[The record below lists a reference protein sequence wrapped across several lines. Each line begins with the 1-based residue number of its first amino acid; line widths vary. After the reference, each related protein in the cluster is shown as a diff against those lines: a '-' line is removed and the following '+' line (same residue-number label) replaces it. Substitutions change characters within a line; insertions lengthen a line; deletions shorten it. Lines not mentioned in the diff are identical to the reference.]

1 MSQFE
6 WTFDAPTGTFRSH
19 ALSQRLFE
27 AAVAKSVF
35 MDHVQPIEGF
45 GKNMGEDVTLTR
57 IKNLTEP
64 TDPDLTE
71 AERIP
76 EDDFSLST
84 TTVTVN
90 EVGRAVPFTSFA
102 QDLTHFDM
110 DNQIQRTLRDQ
121 MQLALDTKA
130 ATAFKSGQI
139 KYIPTGSTSRTIETD
154 GTPNTQATN
163 NMNVWHLEEIRD
175 YMFDTLHTPPREND
189 DYVGI
194 FRTLA
199 LRGIKRDPDFEEW
212 HKYTDPQVKFNSE
225 IGRMEGIRLI
235 ESNHSNALG
244 KIGSSSVLGEG
255 VVFGA
260 DGVAMAESQTPELRA
275 AMPADFGRSK
285 AVAWYGQLGFTAIW
299 GDSSNAGEARIVHV
313 ASS

>member
-1 MSQFE
+1 MAQFE
-6 WTFDAPTGTFRSH
+6 WTFDAPSGTFKSH

-27 AAVAKSVF
+27 AAIAKSVF

-57 IKNLTEP
+57 IENLTEP

-71 AERIP
+71 GERIP
-76 EDDFSLST
+76 EDDFTIST
-84 TTVTVN
+84 TAVTIN
-90 EVGRAVPFTSFA
+90 EIGRAVPFTSFA
-102 QDLTHFDM
+102 KDLTHFDLE
-110 DNQIQRTLRDQ
+110 NQIQRTLRDQ
-121 MQLALDTKA
+121 MQLALDTKSA
-130 ATAFKSGQI
+130 DAFKTAKV
-139 KYIPTGSTSRTIETD
+139 KYIPTGATSRTIDTD
-154 GTPNTQATN
+154 GTASTQATN

-194 FRTLA
+194 FRTLG

-235 ESNHSNALG
+235 ETNHSNALG

-260 DGVAMAESQTPELRA
+260 DAVAMAEAQTPELRA
-275 AMPADFGRSK
+275 AIPADFGRSQ
-285 AVAWYGQLGFTAIW
+285 AVAWYAMMGWKIHWDTA
-299 GDSSNAGEARIVHV
+299 NAGQARIVHV